1 MSYAPESDSIPVSFL
16 GLFNPGSVRIAEILS
31 ALRQEMAS
39 ALSKWMSNRAEVLIV
54 GAFSVAFVLGF
65 GLFAATG
72 SLELAAAAIGIG
84 AIGVPA
90 VLRQIIP
97 PPQTTNEE
105 ATLESRIKFLEAAHQ
120 TAEVRLVALESK
132 APAATEADLDRLS
145 LKIGLFETKL
155 TAIDLKSRERASI
168 EPSAP
173 DLKPRKALDEL
184 RLRKSLST
192 GQVKIDPVDIETRMT
207 GRLAYRHVIMKC
219 VDQGSTDLLEA
230 DLRAAVVSDDVL
242 KLFDRVRLAL
252 TYNLALQAAPKI
264 DAPIHLCPIGKEIL
278 SDPQG
283 VADIR
288 GLVERSPAIKQKMGL
303 ILSHEP
309 LKYAALRLPVL
320 MKSLQQAGFLVGLT
334 LDQELIS
341 APSDLVRLNP
351 NFVMIPGAVMVEAL
365 RKPSQL
371 AIHPADLIALF
382 ERGGIDMI
390 AVNLKAE
397 EHFKA
402 LESLGLH
409 FAESSVSQRVDKAK
423 TQPRPKKSQPL
434 SDLKSIFEDHHSDE
448 IMQAIELRPASLR
461 ERLQRRSA

>member
-1 MSYAPESDSIPVSFL
+1 
-16 GLFNPGSVRIAEILS
+16 
-31 ALRQEMAS
+31 MAS
-39 ALSKWMSNRAEVLIV
+39 ALSKWMSHRAEMLIV

-97 PPQTTNEE
+97 APQLTNEE
-105 ATLESRIKFLEAAHQ
+105 ASIESRIKFLESAHQ

-132 APAATEADLDRLS
+132 APAVTEADLDRLS
-145 LKIGLFETKL
+145 LKIGALETKL
-155 TAIDLKSRERASI
+155 KSIDSKSHERTSVEMAALHI
-168 EPSAP
+168 N
-173 DLKPRKALDEL
+173 PRKVLDER

-192 GQVKIDPVDIETRMT
+192 GQVKIDPVDIEARMT
-207 GRLAYRHVIMKC
+207 GRLAYRHVTMKC
-219 VDQGSTDLLEA
+219 VDQGSSYLSETDF
-230 DLRAAVVSDDVL
+230 RAAAVSDDVL

-252 TYNLALQAAPKI
+252 AYNLALQAAPKSE
-264 DAPIHLCPIGKEIL
+264 APIHLCPIGKEIL

-288 GLVERSPAIKQKMGL
+288 GLVERSPSIKQKMGL
-303 ILSHEP
+303 ILSHDP
-309 LKYAALRLPVL
+309 LKYATSRLPTL

-334 LDQELIS
+334 LDQELIA

-351 NFVMIPGAVMVEAL
+351 NFVIIPGAVMVEAL

-390 AVNLKAE
+390 AVDLKTD

-402 LESLGLH
+402 VESLGLH
-409 FAESSVSQRVDKAK
+409 FAEASVSRRVEKAK
-423 TQPRPKKSQPL
+423 IQPQPKKSQAR
-434 SDLKSIFEDHHSDE
+434 SDLRSIFEDHHSDE
-448 IMQAIELRPASLR
+448 VMQAIEQRPASLR

>member
-1 MSYAPESDSIPVSFL
+1 
-16 GLFNPGSVRIAEILS
+16 
-31 ALRQEMAS
+31 MAS
-39 ALSKWMSNRAEVLIV
+39 TLSKWISHRAEMLIV

-90 VLRQIIP
+90 VLRQIISV
-97 PPQTTNEE
+97 PQKASEE
-105 ATLESRIKFLEAAHQ
+105 ATLESRVKFLELAQQ

-132 APAATEADLDRLS
+132 APAVTQSDLDRLS
-145 LKIGLFETKL
+145 LKIGALEAKL
-155 TAIDLKSRERASI
+155 TAIDLKSRERASV
-168 EPSAP
+168 ELAAP
-173 DLKPRKALDEL
+173 HLKPHKILDER
-184 RLRKSLST
+184 RLRKLLST
-192 GQVKIDPVDIETRMT
+192 GQVKIEPLDIES
-207 GRLAYRHVIMKC
+207 RLVARVAYRHVTMKC
-219 VDQGSTDLLEA
+219 VDQGSRDLSES
-230 DLRAAVVSDDVL
+230 DLRAASVSDDVI

-252 TYNLALQAAPKI
+252 TYNLALQVAPKI
-264 DAPIHLCPIGKEIL
+264 DGPIHLCPIGKEIL

-288 GLVERSPAIKQKMGL
+288 GLVERSPAVKQKIGL

-334 LDQELIS
+334 LDEELIA

-351 NFVMIPGAVMVEAL
+351 NFVMIPGAVMSEAL
-365 RKPSQL
+365 RQPSQL

-390 AVNLKAE
+390 AVDLKTEEHLKAV
-397 EHFKA
+397 
-402 LESLGLH
+402 ESLGIH
-409 FAESSVSQRVDKAK
+409 FSETSTVRPVEKAK
-423 TQPRPKKSQPL
+423 AQPQPQKSQAL

>member
-1 MSYAPESDSIPVSFL
+1 
-16 GLFNPGSVRIAEILS
+16 
-31 ALRQEMAS
+31 MAS
-39 ALSKWMSNRAEVLIV
+39 ALSKWMSHQAEMLIV
-54 GAFSVAFVLGF
+54 GVFSVAFVLGF

-84 AIGVPA
+84 AIGVPV

-97 PPQTTNEE
+97 APQATHEE
-105 ATLESRIKFLEAAHQ
+105 ATLESRIKFLESARQ
-120 TAEVRLVALESK
+120 TAEVRLVALDSK
-132 APAATEADLDRLS
+132 TSAVTVEDLDRLS
-145 LKIGLFETKL
+145 LKIGALETKL
-155 TAIDLKSRERASI
+155 TAIDLKARERSSI

-173 DLKPRKALDEL
+173 HLKPRKVIDEGL
-184 RLRKSLST
+184 IRKSLST
-192 GQVKIDPVDIETRMT
+192 GQVKIDPVEIEARMT
-207 GRLAYRHVIMKC
+207 GRLAYRHIIMKC
-219 VDQGSTDLLEA
+219 VDQGSSDLSEA
-230 DLRAAVVSDDVL
+230 NLRAASVGDDVL

-252 TYNLALQAAPKI
+252 SYNLALQAASKI
-264 DAPIHLCPIGKEIL
+264 EAPIHICPIGKEIL

-288 GLVERSPAIKQKMGL
+288 GLMERSPAIKQKMAL

-309 LKYAALRLPVL
+309 LKFASLRLPVL

-334 LDQELIS
+334 LDQELIA

-351 NFVMIPGAVMVEAL
+351 NFVMIPGSVMVEAL

-371 AIHPADLIALF
+371 AIHPADLFALF

-390 AVNLKAE
+390 AVDLKTE

-402 LESLGLH
+402 VESLGLH
-409 FAESSVSQRVDKAK
+409 FVETSSARRTEKAK
-423 TQPRPKKSQPL
+423 TQPQPKKSQPL
-434 SDLKSIFEDHHSDE
+434 SDLKSIFEDHHSEE
-448 IMQAIELRPASLR
+448 IMQAIEQRPASFR